1 MLITYPKLHFQR
13 AKTPQAEAALTG
25 KALSEL
31 LERNRADERDHPNC
45 RNCRKSRHSEMA
57 ESRTESGSRI
67 YVADAVNL
75 CSAAGLR

>member
-1 MLITYPKLHFQR
+1 MWITYRKFHFQR

-31 LERNRADERDHPNC
+31 LERNGADERDHPNYHLC
-45 RNCRKSRHSEMA
+45 EIA

-67 YVADAVNL
+67 
-75 CSAAGLR
+75 

>member
-1 MLITYPKLHFQR
+1 MWITYRKIHFQR

-25 KALSEL
+25 NALSEL

-45 RNCRKSRHSEMA
+45 RNSRHSEMA